1 MARNRDENSKRF
13 SKPLSN
19 RLPGGER
26 TADFDYILVSLLII
40 FYGFGLVMVF
50 SASLKEGIALKDP
63 LYYLK
68 RQVLW
73 TVLSMTAC
81 AGFIFIDP
89 RALERARKSL
99 VWVIIIMLVLLLL
112 PRSIS
117 GGIVHPSRRW
127 FRMLSFGF
135 QPSEFAKFALVLYL
149 ASILSKKGER
159 IRDFYHG
166 FLPPFLVICALSL
179 LVLLQPDFSTAFL
192 IFFVGILMFFVAG
205 LRALSIASLAAV
217 SVPALYLLIS
227 GRGYR
232 ADRIAG
238 FFNPWMDPTDK
249 GYQIIQSFKAFAYGG
264 FTGVGLG
271 RSVQKMK
278 YLPIPH
284 SDFIYAIVAEE
295 TGFFGAMLVILLYLF
310 FAYRGF
316 VIAYSRRESYE
327 FLLAFGI
334 TSVVVWGAIFNIAVV
349 TGLLP
354 STGITLPFISYGGS
368 SLLSNSI
375 MLGVLLNLSRR
386 RALPAALSDA
396 EGAHA

>member
-1 MARNRDENSKRF
+1 MMAKMRDGNSR
-13 SKPLSN
+13 
-19 RLPGGER
+19 RIQVGER
-26 TADFDYILVSLLII
+26 AGEFDYVLVSLLIV

-50 SASLKEGIALKDP
+50 SSSLKEGIALKDP

-73 TVLSMTAC
+73 TVISMTAC

-89 RALERARKSL
+89 RALERAKKSL
-99 VWVIIIMLVLLLL
+99 VWVFIIMLLLLLL
-112 PRSIS
+112 PQSIS

-159 IRDFYHG
+159 IRDFYRG
-166 FLPPFLVICALSL
+166 FLPPFLVMCAFSL

-192 IFFVGILMFFVAG
+192 IFFISMTMFFVAG
-205 LRALSIASLAAV
+205 LRALSIASMAAV
-217 SVPALYLLIS
+217 SIPALYLLIS

-232 ADRIAG
+232 ADRILG
-238 FFNPWMDPTDK
+238 FLNPWIDPTDK

-295 TGFFGAMLVILLYLF
+295 TGFFGAILVILLYLF
-310 FAYRGF
+310 FAYRGYM
-316 VIAYSRRESYE
+316 IAYARQERFE

-334 TSVVVWGAIFNIAVV
+334 TSVIVWGAIFNLAVV

-375 MLGVLLNLSRR
+375 MTGILLNLSRR
-386 RALPAALSDA
+386 RALTAARADTEA
-396 EGAHA
+396 VQP